1 MSRGFTIGG
10 LVIIAL
16 VIIVAGILTYLLSNY
31 LYTTYESGRYVAELN
46 GEVSTLSRSC
56 NAYLSNGTLYFP
68 YGVYVEYSVP
78 NVVRPGMYRSM
89 DLANMSGTVVVFARG
104 CTIIVKSTGNAVGF
118 MVVSGYGVG

>member
-68 YGVYVEYSVP
+68 YGIYVEYSIP
-78 NVVRPGMYRSM
+78 NVVRPGMYQSM
-89 DLANMSGTVVVFARG
+89 DLANMSGTVVLFARG